1 MTEQFNTLNSSLM
14 NINLGNSPN
23 QFVSSPHITYDKNN
37 SLHNSLLDATSPNNL
52 NAALMDNDQEQNS
65 INIENDNEPE
75 TPKMNINIYSNEKKF
90 IESINHEDPQNEKTT
105 NTETKTSINKVN
117 SNKEIEIEIIPTI
130 QNIVSTAQL
139 NCKLKLKEIALQEQN
154 TQYEPKRFSALIM
167 RIKEPRTTSLIFD
180 NGKIV
185 VLGAK
190 TEEDS
195 FKACKRIRNIIRSLN
210 YPAELTNFKIQNI
223 VGSSDVKFQISLS
236 QLNFNIRE
244 HVSESRV
251 GYEPEVFP
259 GLIYRLIPDKS
270 QNSEKNEKSPNITL
284 LIFASGNIVITGGKN
299 RNQIYDAFKKIYPLL
314 YQAKKGNVPN
324 RKK

>member
-1 MTEQFNTLNSSLM
+1 MTEQFNALNSSLM

-23 QFVSSPHITYDKNN
+23 QFVSSPHITYYHEN

-52 NAALMDNDQEQNS
+52 NVAVMDNDQLQNA
-65 INIENDNEPE
+65 INFENDNEPE

-90 IESINHEDPQNEKTT
+90 IESINHEDPQNEKST
-105 NTETKTSINKVN
+105 NTNTKTSTNKVN
-117 SNKEIEIEIIPTI
+117 SNKEIEIKIIPTI

-139 NCKLKLKEIALQEQN
+139 NCKLKLKEIALQEKN
-154 TQYEPKRFSALIM
+154 TQYEPKRFSGLIM
-167 RIKEPRTTSLIFD
+167 RIKEPRTTSLIFS

-185 VLGAK
+185 VGAK
-190 TEEDS
+190 NEEDS

-210 YPAELTNFKIQNI
+210 YPAELTNFKIENI
-223 VGSSDVKFQISLS
+223 VGSCDVKFQIKLI
-236 QLNFNIRE
+236 QLNLNIRK

-259 GLIYRLIPDKS
+259 GLIYRLIPDKT

-314 YQAKKGNVPN
+314 YQAKEGNVPH

>member
-1 MTEQFNTLNSSLM
+1 M

-23 QFVSSPHITYDKNN
+23 QFVSTPHITYYHKN
-37 SLHNSLLDATSPNNL
+37 SLNDSLLDATSPNNL
-52 NAALMDNDQEQNS
+52 NVALMDNDQEQNS

-90 IESINHEDPQNEKTT
+90 IESTNHEDPQNEKST
-105 NTETKTSINKVN
+105 NTETKTSTNKVN
-117 SNKEIEIEIIPTI
+117 SNKEIEIIPTI

-154 TQYEPKRFSALIM
+154 TQYEPKRFSGLIM
-167 RIKEPRTTSLIFD
+167 RINEPRTTSLIFS

-190 TEEDS
+190 NEEDS

-223 VGSSDVKFQISLS
+223 VGSCDVKFQIKLS
-236 QLNFNIRE
+236 QLNLNIRK
-244 HVSESRV
+244 HVNESRV

-270 QNSEKNEKSPNITL
+270 QKIEKNEKSPNIAL

-314 YQAKKGNVPN
+314 YQVKEGNVPN